1 MASVELADQETR
13 ESFAASLNQTLRTE
27 ELRNGVDTDTEM
39 RQLLVIEQAYAANA
53 RIIETIS
60 EILDT
65 LTRL

>member
-1 MASVELADQETR
+1 MTSVELADQETR
-13 ESFAASLNQTLRTE
+13 ESFADSLNQTLRTE

-39 RQLLVIEQAYAANA
+39 QQLLVIEQAYDANA

-60 EILDT
+60 EMLDT